1 MNIAR
6 FLLIPVALS
15 LFACATQEPK
25 PPKTTDSIITL
36 IQVDGSKQFSYTLI
50 MELPERGERPRG
62 GPGGRGSGGGKG
74 GPGGPDG
81 KRPNGPGDFD
91 HGDDHRDDYD
101 SRDDGPLKH
110 LTEEGLLAKLE
121 DTGYCRNGYHQ
132 LETQSRRG
140 AMNIAGECYDK
151 ATDEDRKKFPNPA
164 PKKIIEERLD

>member
-15 LFACATQEPK
+15 LFACASQEPK

-36 IQVDGSKQFSYTLI
+36 IQADGSKQFSYTLI
-50 MELPERGERPRG
+50 MEMPERGGRPHGGRG
-62 GPGGRGSGGGKG
+62 GRTGGKGPGGTP
-74 GPGGPDG
+74 PGGPDG
-81 KRPNGPGDFD
+81 NHPGGPGDFD
-91 HGDDHRDDYD
+91 RGNDGNYD
-101 SRDDGPLKH
+101 GRDDGPLKH

-121 DTGYCRNGYHQ
+121 DTGYCRNGYQQ

-151 ATDEDRKKFPNPA
+151 ATDEDRSKFPNPA

>member
-1 MNIAR
+1 MNIPR
-6 FLLIPVALS
+6 LLLIPVALS
-15 LFACATQEPK
+15 LFACANQEPK

-36 IQVDGSKQFSYTLI
+36 IQADGSKQFSYTLI
-50 MELPERGERPRG
+50 MEMPERGERPHD
-62 GPGGRGSGGGKG
+62 GRGGGKG
-74 GPGGPDG
+74 RPSPSGTSPERPDAKHPGGP
-81 KRPNGPGDFD
+81 NDFD
-91 HGDDHRDDYD
+91 RDDDSGYD
-101 SRDDGPLKH
+101 GLKH

-121 DTGYCRNGYHQ
+121 DTGYCRNGYQQ

>member
-1 MNIAR
+1 VYMFR
-6 FLLIPVALS
+6 LLLILLS
-15 LFACATQEPK
+15 LGLFACASQEPK

-36 IQVDGSKQFSYTLI
+36 IQADGSKQFSYTLI
-50 MELPERGERPRG
+50 MEMPDRGGRQRG
-62 GPGGRGSGGGKG
+62 GPGGHGGKGPDGKG
-74 GPGGPDG
+74 GPPPGGKPG
-81 KRPNGPGDFD
+81 GDFD
-91 HGDDHRDDYD
+91 RGDNHRDDD
-101 SRDDGPLKH
+101 GRDDGTLKH

-151 ATDEDRKKFPNPA
+151 ATDEDRNKFPNPA